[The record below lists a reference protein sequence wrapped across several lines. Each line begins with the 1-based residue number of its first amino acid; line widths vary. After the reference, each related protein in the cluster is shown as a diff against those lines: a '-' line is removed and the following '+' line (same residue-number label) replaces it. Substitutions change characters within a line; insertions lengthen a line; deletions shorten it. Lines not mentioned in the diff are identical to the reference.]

1 MCVVCVADEVPGS
14 AVLVFDIEL
23 IDMEEGLPEGYMFI
37 WNDDVSPDLFAEMDK
52 DDNKQVEPSEVRDN
66 LLTTSR
72 TSETFSLFAFAFFF
86 FFFFSIQP
94 LPSLL
99 RFCSSPTTSCGR

>member
-1 MCVVCVADEVPGS
+1 MIKKQQSMKHKPVEKCCTKTLFLLCKHKQLWCWGRETYIANAVCLCVADEVPGS

-52 DDNKQVEPSEVRDN
+52 DENKQVEPSEVRDN
-66 LLTTSR
+66 LLMT
-72 TSETFSLFAFAFFF
+72 
-86 FFFFSIQP
+86 
-94 LPSLL
+94 
-99 RFCSSPTTSCGR
+99 

>member
-1 MCVVCVADEVPGS
+1 MCVADEVPGS

-66 LLTTSR
+66 LLTTSH